1 MSDSKDMHINE
12 SILSDEIRED
22 LKKTELTI
30 WNIFQI
36 WKYLSQIYSKK
47 L

>member
-22 LKKTELTI
+22 LKKNRTNHMAVSYTHLTLPTI
-30 WNIFQI
+30 A
-36 WKYLSQIYSKK
+36 
-47 L
+47 